1 MNWLTS
7 PQDAITTSQALYSK
21 RKLFLSL
28 WDSPYVLLRE
38 EGVVD
43 SSDLSLVP
51 LSVSDTDIGGEIVF
65 LPSRTY
71 GLIAGETGPL
81 PRLFFFSFK

>member
-65 LPSRTY
+65 FLP
-71 GLIAGETGPL
+71 GLTA
-81 PRLFFFSFK
+81 